1 MRSLSCN
8 NAINPSYVT
17 VYVNDVTLEY
27 TSAGIPVVTERIKET
42 ISSGFLVAV
51 GTGSRDESKDVMGIS
66 HLLEHVVFR
75 GTKNRTSLQISKE
88 MEGAG
93 GEMNAFTSKEMTA
106 FYGITLKDTA
116 DTAKELV
123 ADICVNPLISESDV
137 ELEKKIVLQEIS
149 MWENDPESYIYKLFA
164 ETLWDGHELS
174 QNEAGEAGI
183 VERLDNNDLKEYFN
197 ERYRI
202 PNISVIACGSVD
214 SNDVMKWAE
223 DNFNIGIGTKI
234 ERKRPVSTGSAYRF
248 FPRKGD
254 HTYIGMGF
262 HAYPADHPDRSALKL
277 LTAVLGAGM
286 SSRLFQS
293 VREEKALVYS
303 IYGTIDQNSDA
314 GSMTAFMSSTDDNV
328 TEAVT
333 TSAKVLKGL
342 KDEGLQKGE
351 LERARNL
358 LKGATVR
365 RMESTNQ
372 RLYRLTKTF
381 MITGK
386 AEPFMNEVNALDD
399 ITEEDVM
406 RVAEDVISSKK
417 LNMAI
422 YGKRTKQV
430 KSLTLDQLDV

>member
-1 MRSLSCN
+1 M
-8 NAINPSYVT
+8 
-17 VYVNDVTLEY
+17 NDITLEY
-27 TSAGIPVVTERIKET
+27 TNAGIPVVTENIKGT

-75 GTKNRTSLQISKE
+75 GTKSRTSLQISKE

-116 DTAKELV
+116 NVAKELV
-123 ADICVNPLISESDV
+123 ADICVNPLIAENDV

-149 MWENDPESYIYKLFA
+149 MWENDPESYIHKLFA
-164 ETLWDGHELS
+164 ETLWNDHELS
-174 QNEAGEAGI
+174 QNEAGEENI
-183 VERLDNNDLKEYFN
+183 VRSLDHDRLREYFD
-197 ERYRI
+197 ERYKA

-214 SNDVMKWAE
+214 KDDVMRWAE
-223 DNFNIGIGTKI
+223 DSFDVGNGTKVN
-234 ERKRPVSTGSAYRF
+234 RRRPVSTGSAYRF

-303 IYGTIDQNSDA
+303 VYGTIDQNSDA
-314 GSMTAFMSSTDDNV
+314 GSMAAYMSSTEDNV
-328 TEAVT
+328 IKAVM
-333 TSAKVLKGL
+333 TSAEVLKGV
-342 KDEGLQKGE
+342 KDEGLRKGE

-365 RMESTNQ
+365 KMESTDH
-372 RLYRLTKTF
+372 RLYRLTRAF
-381 MITGK
+381 MLTGK
-386 AEPFMNEVNALDD
+386 AEPFMKDINALDD
-399 ITEEDVM
+399 VTEEDVM
-406 RVAEDVISSKK
+406 RVADDVISSKK
-417 LNMAI
+417 LNIAI
-422 YGKRTKQV
+422 YGKSTKNVRSLSIDQV
-430 KSLTLDQLDV
+430 DV